1 MILATSVSKSFVF
14 KMLSVHAKMKVH
26 FFTFFRFE
34 ERFRKA
40 PFSCLIIVEGRP
52 NWRNIAAF

>member
-34 ERFRKA
+34 ERFQKA

-52 NWRNIAAF
+52 NWRI